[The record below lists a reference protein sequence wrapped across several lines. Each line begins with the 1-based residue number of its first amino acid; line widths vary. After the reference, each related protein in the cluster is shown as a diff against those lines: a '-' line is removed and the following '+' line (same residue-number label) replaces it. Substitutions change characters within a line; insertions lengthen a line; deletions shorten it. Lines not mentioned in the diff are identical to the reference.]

1 MFLLNLLAGFITSK
15 YLDVR
20 SVGLPAPSLTHG
32 TWSLEPGAWEHALTS
47 WHEVPPVCQVELI
60 SERTSVTARASES
73 AHGNQYSIQC
83 VVSIQ

>member
-60 SERTSVTARASES
+60 SERTSPLLHEPVSRHMET
-73 AHGNQYSIQC
+73 SILSN
-83 VVSIQ
+83 VW